1 MATKSVNKLIHNLP
15 HLQNLI
21 KRDPGSYKEEV
32 CAVATILFTIAILSY
47 QNSEFNNKINNN
59 INFIFNQLSLIE
71 LNQSYESH
79 RLSHTA
85 VS

>member
-32 CAVATILFTIAILSY
+32 CAVATILSY